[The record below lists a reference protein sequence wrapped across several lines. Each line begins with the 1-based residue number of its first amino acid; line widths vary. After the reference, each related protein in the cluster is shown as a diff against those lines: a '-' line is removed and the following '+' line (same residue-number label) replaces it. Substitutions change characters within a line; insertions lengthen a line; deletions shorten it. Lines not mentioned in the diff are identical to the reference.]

1 MALISIRQQIKN
13 KLVNIFT
20 GLSINSKQ
28 INVFLNDPYSLE
40 KEDLPAI
47 CIQSVTELINN
58 TTVGYPRSQERTLN
72 IDITCIYQ
80 ATNNL
85 DEIIDEF
92 CYLIENK
99 LSETEEATK
108 LNTLNGVI
116 IDTQIDNIEMKDFS
130 EIETK
135 TSGYTLNLS
144 VNYHCIENE
153 LKVDI

>member
-20 GLSINSKQ
+20 GLTVNSKN
-28 INVFLNDPYSLE
+28 INIFLNDPYSLE
-40 KEDLPAI
+40 EDDLPAL
-47 CIQSVTELINN
+47 CIQAVSELIEN
-58 TTVGYPRSQERTLN
+58 TTVGYPRSQQRVLN
-72 IDITCIYQ
+72 IDLTCIYQ
-80 ATNNL
+80 STNNL

-116 IDTQIDNIEMKDFS
+116 IDSKIENIEIKDFS
-130 EIETK
+130 EIATK
-135 TSGYTLNLS
+135 TSGYTLNL
-144 VNYHCIENE
+144 VITYHCIEND
-153 LKVDI
+153 LKTDI